1 MLTSTGNVIC
11 SRESGIKVRED
22 RYGRSGFDGCMRY
35 FVLHAQDRGNLELD
49 QGGNPCDCVPPCT
62 AYGLKLYHG
71 IRPAVSHIVTIL
83 SGQNISKPGGA
94 AQISMWCFRTQQLI
108 TTVCTY
114 PARQLAPSIGCVVHR
129 SGASSCLHEAKAD
142 ACPNP

>member
-1 MLTSTGNVIC
+1 MSYVAENRVSRYEKTGTADLVSMAACGISYYMPRTGVISSSTRAETPVIV
-11 SRESGIKVRED
+11 SR
-22 RYGRSGFDGCMRY
+22 
-35 FVLHAQDRGNLELD
+35 HA
-49 QGGNPCDCVPPCT
+49 P

-114 PARQLAPSIGCVVHR
+114 PARQSAPSIGCVVHR